1 VVRSRNLGANRIRSR
16 IVRFAYSWGSSDQRG
31 KECVLP
37 FEIPSGYIFT
47 FQARG
52 CFNTQDAIQETII
65 ESYHSCEGDLRD
77 NPCSVKHWRA
87 QYVAHTVVSY
97 LCSGTVGTWCRS
109 SVPRSRDGS
118 RIDCLAEAHLESPA
132 SIHLGSAPLATFAT
146 VKVDMLFSV
155 RLHPS

>member
-1 VVRSRNLGANRIRSR
+1 MCSPIRNSLWLHLHVPSSR
-16 IVRFAYSWGSSDQRG
+16 
-31 KECVLP
+31 
-37 FEIPSGYIFT
+37 
-47 FQARG
+47 

-118 RIDCLAEAHLESPA
+118 RIDCLTEAHLESPA

-155 RLHPS
+155 RLHPSSSAGLVIRI